1 MALKRQQSIHENIKP
16 EIHISLNQVRLAFHD
31 YVNQYEDEAD
41 YVDRLK
47 AVDKIF
53 IKSFSDKVYL
63 YKISEKIMLAVENNF
78 LLNSTEIAQLII
90 NLLAEHIE
98 TKKSWN
104 VDNFGYSSAREI
116 LTNIINCLYMGN
128 QLTFSNRYPSDKY
141 LQIYKCLLQLQD
153 SINLN
158 AKNIFKLLG
167 NDEKTILL
175 FRKMSEESQDES
187 TKYFMFLS
195 MMEKWK
201 NPAMKPYAIF
211 HVAMIYKDFTDDQ
224 WTNDEDRKLIK
235 KSFSKVAIEFPEL
248 FDQLCKAEFKPELMD
263 GWLTNE
269 AKEVVAN
276 RKQGHLKF
284 C

>member
-1 MALKRQQSIHENIKP
+1 
-16 EIHISLNQVRLAFHD
+16 
-31 YVNQYEDEAD
+31 
-41 YVDRLK
+41 
-47 AVDKIF
+47 
-53 IKSFSDKVYL
+53 
-63 YKISEKIMLAVENNF
+63 
-78 LLNSTEIAQLII
+78 
-90 NLLAEHIE
+90 
-98 TKKSWN
+98 
-104 VDNFGYSSAREI
+104 
-116 LTNIINCLYMGN
+116 
-128 QLTFSNRYPSDKY
+128 
-141 LQIYKCLLQLQD
+141 
-153 SINLN
+153 
-158 AKNIFKLLG
+158 
-167 NDEKTILL
+167 
-175 FRKMSEESQDES
+175 
-187 TKYFMFLS
+187 MFLS